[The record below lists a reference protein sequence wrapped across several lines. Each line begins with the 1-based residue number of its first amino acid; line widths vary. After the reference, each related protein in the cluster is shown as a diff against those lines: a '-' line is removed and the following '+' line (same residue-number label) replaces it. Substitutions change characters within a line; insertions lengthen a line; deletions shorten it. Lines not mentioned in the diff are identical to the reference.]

1 MNAEEITNVLS
12 TLDVKFDE
20 LAPRMA
26 AMHIGENVTYLIVL
40 IVTGVLLTALC
51 VILRKTYLKQK
62 EAGVMD
68 YDRRSVW
75 SIVWALCM
83 LACVAYVCVFMAQGS
98 IWVVDIVGW
107 CRYPKAKTIEALLEA
122 LGNA

>member
-12 TLDVKFDE
+12 MLDVKFDE

-26 AMHIGENVTYLIVL
+26 AMHIGENIAFLVVL
-40 IVTGVLLTALC
+40 IVTGVFLTTLC
-51 VILRKTYLKQK
+51 IALRKTYYKQK
-62 EAGVMD
+62 EAGVLD

-83 LACVAYVCVFMAQGS
+83 LACVIYVCVFMIQGS
-98 IWVVDIVGW
+98 TWVVDIVGW
-107 CRYPKAKTIEALLEA
+107 RLYPKAKTIEALLETLA
-122 LGNA
+122 NT